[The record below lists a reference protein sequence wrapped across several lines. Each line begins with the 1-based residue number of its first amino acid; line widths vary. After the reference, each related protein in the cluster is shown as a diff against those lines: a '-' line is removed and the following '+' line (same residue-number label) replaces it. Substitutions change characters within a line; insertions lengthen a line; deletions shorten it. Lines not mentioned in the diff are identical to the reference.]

1 MHTSATATSAT
12 GGTSSPMPTVII
24 VSTATIAP
32 ELLHIGEDIESSIY
46 LSPRYPT
53 AIDTM
58 YSADTGRYVR
68 ITSRLI
74 STPPKNI
81 SYAA

>member
-24 VSTATIAP
+24 VNTATIAP

-53 AIDTM
+53 AIDT
-58 YSADTGRYVR
+58 
-68 ITSRLI
+68 I
-74 STPPKNI
+74 
-81 SYAA
+81 